1 MNTPRR
7 RAPYR
12 RPPVLALAAL
22 LAGSV
27 ALAADAPDD
36 PAPPTLGLELAAGR
50 QQLSNG
56 SPDWSET
63 SARLTHRRG
72 QRHASE
78 LGLVQTER
86 FGLRDDQ
93 LTGAL
98 ARALSPQLTATL
110 DASLSPTHH
119 VLARHHLGASLQY
132 EFAPAWLVHGGLRS
146 TRYDSA
152 TVTQATVMLE
162 RYLASFRGLVAWRPV
177 QTLGRSTSSLELR
190 GDYYY
195 ADKSSIGLSLADGQE
210 AAQISDTALA
220 LADVRATTLIGRHWL
235 TPDWALAYEWNST
248 RQGDFY
254 TRRGWRIGVQH
265 LF

>member
-1 MNTPRR
+1 MRS
-7 RAPYR
+7 AR
-12 RPPVLALAAL
+12 RPAPCVPPRALALAAL
-22 LAGSV
+22 LAGC
-27 ALAADAPDD
+27 AAQAADAPGE
-36 PAPPTLGLELAAGR
+36 PRPEPLSLEVASGR

-56 SPDWSET
+56 SPDWTET

-86 FGLRDDQ
+86 FGLRDEQ

-98 ARALSPQLTATL
+98 ARPLQPRLTASV
-110 DASLSPTHH
+110 DASFSPTHH
-119 VLARHHLGASLQY
+119 VLARHHLGATLQY

-162 RYLASFRGLVAWRPV
+162 RYLASWRGLLAWRPV

-210 AAQISDTALA
+210 AAQISDTVLE